1 LTELPFWDPERQ
13 ERVRKRIFKIKVI
26 LDLLSQVLRIAG
38 MIIGGIGLAL
48 FLMNVFSFAPTGDF
62 TLLMVLGF
70 AMYLVGYIL
79 RKLVAVLFGET
90 EFQYIG
96 DDKQNREVDY

>member
-1 LTELPFWDPERQ
+1 MPFWNPKRQ

-26 LDLLSQVLRIAG
+26 LDLLSNILKVAG
-38 MIIGGIGLAL
+38 MAIGGIGLAL
-48 FLMNVFSFAPTGDF
+48 FLMNVFSFAPTSDF

-79 RKLVAVLFGET
+79 RKIVAVLFGET
-90 EFQYIG
+90 SFQYIG
-96 DDKQNREVDY
+96 DDERNRRVDY